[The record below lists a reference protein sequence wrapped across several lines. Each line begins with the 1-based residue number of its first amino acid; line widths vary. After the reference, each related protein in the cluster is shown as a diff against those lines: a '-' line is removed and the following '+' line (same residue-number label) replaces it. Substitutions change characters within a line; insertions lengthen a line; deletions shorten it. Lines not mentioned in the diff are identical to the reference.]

1 MPTLDR
7 VPALVATGFL
17 AIPVAEALVA
27 LPADVLATIEGAPI
41 DPDLADTAA
50 FSDAYG
56 YPLDG
61 GANCIVVAGKRGEE
75 VRYAACVVL
84 ASTKLDVNRV
94 VKKLLDVRKA
104 SFAPMDETV
113 ERTGMEYGGITPIG
127 LPAAWPVYVD
137 ARVLDAPEVVI
148 GAGRRAAK
156 LFLPGRTVAA
166 LPNVTVVE
174 GLATEA
180 VSPSAG

>member
-1 MPTLDR
+1 MPTLER

-27 LPADVLATIEGAPI
+27 LPTNLLTRIEAASI

-50 FSDAYG
+50 FSEAYG
-56 YPLDG
+56 FPLEG
-61 GANCIVVAGKRGEE
+61 GANCIVVAGKRGDE

-104 SFAPMDETV
+104 SFAPMDEAV
-113 ERTGMEYGGITPIG
+113 ELTGMEYGGITPIG
-127 LPAAWPVYVD
+127 LPPSWPVYVD
-137 ARVLDAPEVVI
+137 ERVLRAPDVVI

-156 LFLPGRTVAA
+156 VFLPGAVLAA
-166 LPNVTVVE
+166 LPNVTVVG
-174 GLATEA
+174 GLATDP
-180 VSPSAG
+180 VSRSDG

>member
-27 LPADVLATIEGAPI
+27 LPSDLLSTVQGAPI
-41 DPDLADTAA
+41 DADLADTAA
-50 FSDAYG
+50 FSEAYG
-56 YPLDG
+56 YPLAG
-61 GANCIVVAGKRGEE
+61 GANCIVVAGKRGED

-104 SFAPMDETV
+104 SFAPMEDAV
-113 ERTGMEYGGITPIG
+113 RLTGMEYGGITPIG
-127 LPAAWPVYVD
+127 LPPEWPVYVD
-137 ARVLDAPEVVI
+137 ARVLRAPEVVI
-148 GAGRRAAK
+148 GAGRRGAK
-156 LFLPGRTVAA
+156 LFLPGSTLAA
-166 LPNVTVVE
+166 LPHVTVVE

-180 VSPSAG
+180 D